1 MKTKTLQIIF
11 AFDSGNNNAYLA
23 LNEDYSVDSIV
34 ERLKTSDNNKKKP
47 YLTSQELHFRVSCFT

>member
-1 MKTKTLQIIF
+1 MKTKTLQIII

-34 ERLKTSDNNKKKP
+34 ERLKTSDNKKKP
-47 YLTSQELHFRVSCFT
+47 YLTSQELHFRVSYFT

>member
-1 MKTKTLQIIF
+1 MKTKTLQIII

-34 ERLKTSDNNKKKP
+34 ERLKTSDNKKKT
-47 YLTSQELHFRVSCFT
+47 LSDFSGATF